1 MDRKNILP
9 VVTLICVMIINITT
23 LLNGIKHH
31 EDYMIVI
38 GAIGCGLMLIAF
50 ILQGVKRNKEKK
62 SQAL

>member
-31 EDYMIVI
+31 EDYMIII
-38 GAIGCGLMLIAF
+38 GSIGCSLILIAF
-50 ILQGVKRNKEKK
+50 IVQMIKLNKQKKR
-62 SQAL
+62 